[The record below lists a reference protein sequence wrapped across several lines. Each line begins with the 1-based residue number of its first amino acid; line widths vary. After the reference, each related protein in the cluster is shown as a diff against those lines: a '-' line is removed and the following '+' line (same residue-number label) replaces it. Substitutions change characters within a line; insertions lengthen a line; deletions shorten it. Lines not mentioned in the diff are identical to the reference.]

1 MTTRFP
7 FAQRLRTW
15 LQTRLQTRLQIRLTA
30 RRAILTQGARMT
42 VASLATYVLAEA
54 LGLPQAFWAVVS
66 ALIVTQG
73 SLGGSL
79 KAAFDRFLGSV
90 LGAAYGGAVAL
101 ALPHQG
107 SVSSAVA
114 LVVAVAPLA
123 VAAAHSAGFRVA
135 PITAVIV
142 LLSTTGA
149 TLGPL
154 VFALDRIL
162 EVGLGCAIGL
172 AASLLVAPA
181 RATRA
186 ARGQAARTARLLA
199 DQFDAL
205 GRLDDAAIDAAE
217 LPLATRRSLDRLE
230 VLVAE
235 AARERRSRLAAEAD
249 PGPLART
256 LLRLRHDAVVLR
268 RATREV
274 DLGPDLAGPWLSAA
288 QAAALR
294 LRAIAAT
301 LDARGHP
308 PAEDPALAE
317 AIAAYRAAIDER
329 RRRHLTRDLSID
341 GVGQIFWIAFS
352 LDQLRRNLDDLAAR
366 AAEGVATG

>member
-7 FAQRLRTW
+7 FAQRLRAW
-15 LQTRLQTRLQIRLTA
+15 LQIRLTA

-90 LGAAYGGAVAL
+90 LGAVYGGAVAL

-107 SVSSAVA
+107 SVASAVA

-186 ARGQAARTARLLA
+186 ARGQAARTA
-199 DQFDAL
+199 
-205 GRLDDAAIDAAE
+205 
-217 LPLATRRSLDRLE
+217 
-230 VLVAE
+230 
-235 AARERRSRLAAEAD
+235 
-249 PGPLART
+249 
-256 LLRLRHDAVVLR
+256 
-268 RATREV
+268 
-274 DLGPDLAGPWLSAA
+274 
-288 QAAALR
+288 
-294 LRAIAAT
+294 
-301 LDARGHP
+301 
-308 PAEDPALAE
+308 
-317 AIAAYRAAIDER
+317 
-329 RRRHLTRDLSID
+329 
-341 GVGQIFWIAFS
+341 
-352 LDQLRRNLDDLAAR
+352 
-366 AAEGVATG
+366 